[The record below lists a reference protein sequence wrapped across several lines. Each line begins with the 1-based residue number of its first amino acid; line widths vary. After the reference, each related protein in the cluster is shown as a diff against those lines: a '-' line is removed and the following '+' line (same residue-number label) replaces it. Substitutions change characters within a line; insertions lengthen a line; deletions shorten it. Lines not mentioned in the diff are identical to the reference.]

1 MKISEIQNRVVGHF
15 GGAKY
20 LPFFS
25 LLGKTENC
33 TLEGLKLH
41 TFQVNIFDFLGI
53 DQLAIAPEADF
64 G

>member
-1 MKISEIQNRVVGHF
+1 MRF
-15 GGAKY
+15 A
-20 LPFFS
+20 FAFS
-25 LLGKTENC
+25 FAFQKNLLGKTENC